1 MKDNLTGNKTK
12 LKVSGVPRT
21 FTLPAT
27 LWMIEKL
34 GVSLIGT
41 RSAAR
46 LVKEYEEY
54 LKRGY

>member
-1 MKDNLTGNKTK
+1 M
-12 LKVSGVPRT
+12 
-21 FTLPAT
+21 PAT